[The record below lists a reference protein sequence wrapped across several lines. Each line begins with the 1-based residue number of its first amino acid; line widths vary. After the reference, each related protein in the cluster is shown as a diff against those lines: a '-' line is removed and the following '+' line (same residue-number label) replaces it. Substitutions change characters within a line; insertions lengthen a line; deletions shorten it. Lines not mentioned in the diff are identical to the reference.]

1 MTCTNAPPNALEYLQ
16 RFEAIVR
23 QNYQAGSPRLEHLV
37 QLTRLNVYH
46 AINQNVRAIG
56 MDIKWTYRD
65 DSISIF
71 NLSLPSPGFCED
83 RMPPSLRPTEIQR
96 IVPHHPWLDFF
107 PFPPMRDMLIMTE
120 HLFDDIELCHDLMAF
135 WDTRDT
141 QATLLVWGNPWE
153 PRNWEVT
160 NGFAAKWGWLLRG
173 SPDLLASTNYWR
185 KTRGEELLIWNKVN
199 PH

>member
-1 MTCTNAPPNALEYLQ
+1 
-16 RFEAIVR
+16 
-23 QNYQAGSPRLEHLV
+23 
-37 QLTRLNVYH
+37 
-46 AINQNVRAIG
+46 
-56 MDIKWTYRD
+56 
-65 DSISIF
+65 
-71 NLSLPSPGFCED
+71 
-83 RMPPSLRPTEIQR
+83 
-96 IVPHHPWLDFF
+96 
-107 PFPPMRDMLIMTE
+107 MTE